1 MYRDIDDVNI
11 CVNSFW
17 PWKVAAQFTFSAT
30 PSSVYPETDD
40 ENKKKLIIQWGREE
54 EREERL
60 ERGEWDGVNGADEV
74 VRVREKQKLAN
85 KK

>member
-30 PSSVYPETDD
+30 PPSAYPETDD
-40 ENKKKLIIQWGREE
+40 ENKKKTYNPV
-54 EREERL
+54 
-60 ERGEWDGVNGADEV
+60 GES
-74 VRVREKQKLAN
+74 EKKG
-85 KK
+85 